1 LLAICLG
8 YLMVIVDA
16 TIVNVALPSV
26 GRELHTGV
34 SALQWVLDAYTI
46 VFAGLLLA
54 GGALGDRLGA
64 RRVFD
69 GGLVLFTLASA
80 ACAAA
85 PSALALIGARAAQG
99 VGAALLVPS
108 SLALLRATYADPAE
122 RAQAVGVW
130 GGVAGIGAASGPILG
145 GFLVGLLSWRAVFVV
160 NVPVGAFALWLGA
173 RHLRA
178 TGERSDGALDPA
190 GQVLGIMTL
199 TLLTTGV
206 IEGGARGW
214 TSVPA
219 SVPLIACVP
228 VAVLFASVQAR
239 RRDPMLPLSLFRNP
253 TFSGASFVGLAINL
267 GFYGQ
272 LFALSLYFQHIREL
286 SPVLTGLALLPEG
299 AVVALASALSGRVTA
314 RLGSRVPML
323 VGLLCGTAGFL
334 GLIAAGSRTAYPV
347 LVAPLVA
354 AGFGMA
360 FTMPAAT
367 AAIIETAPA
376 SRAGIAS
383 GVLNAA
389 RQAGGAIGVA
399 LLGTLIA
406 RGTFVTG
413 LHEAMGV
420 SAAAFAAGA
429 AVTAVAIRPDT
440 RDACVIM
447 DADECNRR
455 TWLGSGERRLARLDA
470 RDAGRHG
477 QAAPASDGP

>member
-1 LLAICLG
+1 
-8 YLMVIVDA
+8 M
-16 TIVNVALPSV
+16 
-26 GRELHTGV
+26 
-34 SALQWVLDAYTI
+34 
-46 VFAGLLLA
+46 
-54 GGALGDRLGA
+54 
-64 RRVFD
+64 
-69 GGLVLFTLASA
+69 
-80 ACAAA
+80 
-85 PSALALIGARAAQG
+85 
-99 VGAALLVPS
+99 
-108 SLALLRATYADPAE
+108 
-122 RAQAVGVW
+122 
-130 GGVAGIGAASGPILG
+130 
-145 GFLVGLLSWRAVFVV
+145 V

-173 RHLRA
+173 RHVRA
-178 TGERSDGALDPA
+178 TEERSDGALDPA
-190 GQVLGIMTL
+190 GQLPGIMTL

-214 TSVPA
+214 TSIAAVA
-219 SVPLIACVP
+219 PLIACVP
-228 VAVLFASVQAR
+228 VALLFVSVQAR
-239 RRDPMLPLSLFRNP
+239 RRN
-253 TFSGASFVGLAINL
+253 
-267 GFYGQ
+267 
-272 LFALSLYFQHIREL
+272 
-286 SPVLTGLALLPEG
+286 
-299 AVVALASALSGRVTA
+299 
-314 RLGSRVPML
+314 PML

-334 GLIAAGSRTAYPV
+334 GLIAAASRTAYPW

-367 AAIIETAPA
+367 AAIIEAAPA

-406 RGTFVTG
+406 RGPFVTG

-429 AVTAVAIRPDT
+429 AVTVVAIRPDG

-455 TWLGSGERRLARLDA
+455 TWLGSGKRRRARLDA
-470 RDAGRHG
+470 RDAGRRG